1 MDENISELTFNDGT
15 VVKIDAKLN
24 LKKLMMIDKDFD
36 TSEFAKLTMG
46 NKSAEISVMQAAKAV
61 YVAYRQANMSDYINF
76 YEFIDRWD
84 IDMEF
89 GSLIYSLMMFKSARD
104 AYQKEFER
112 QAKLI
117 MVKNGKK

>member
-1 MDENISELTFNDGT
+1 MDENISELTLNDGT

-46 NKSAEISVMQAAKAV
+46 KRSAEISVMQAAKAV